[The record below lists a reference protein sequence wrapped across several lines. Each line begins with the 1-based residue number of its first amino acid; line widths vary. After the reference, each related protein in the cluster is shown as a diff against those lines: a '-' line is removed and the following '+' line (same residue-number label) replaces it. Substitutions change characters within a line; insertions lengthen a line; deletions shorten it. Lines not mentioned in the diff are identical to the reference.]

1 MKKIS
6 VVMATGIVLVLLSIQ
21 VFAQNISQ
29 QNTTLIE
36 PYILP
41 ITFYKTTNLIF
52 PYAIKS
58 VDRGSRDILAQKA
71 KGVENIL
78 QVKAG
83 KPGFEQTNLTVITA
97 DGKLYSYILNYT
109 DTPHVLNICFN
120 NNKETHPQAFFS
132 NAVANEAQVQ
142 ADAERV
148 VTEKRN
154 IHGIKD
160 KSYGIKVKMDG
171 LFIKDEVLFCR
182 INLQNYS
189 DVSYDIDQLRFYI
202 RDQNKSKR
210 TASQELEI
218 SPLYVKGDTAVV
230 IGKTEKV
237 FVFALPKFTIPEKK
251 YFAIEIMEKS
261 GGRNLQLRAG
271 NSVIVKA
278 KSLSNLR

>member
-230 IGKTEKV
+230 TGKTEKV